1 MNGALGWL
9 ASIAASA
16 LAGGGFVAIVNA
28 LARRRAVKADVTE
41 KLTGAAL
48 KMLQAAQAD
57 ANEAY
62 KEASEARKEAMAA
75 RRETRRELDQLSAE
89 LDAFAGRVRRLLGW
103 IHDPYMTLERLR
115 MLAPMPPE
123 QVNGASTSL
132 H

>member
-1 MNGALGWL
+1 MSGVTGWL

-28 LARRRAVKADVTE
+28 LARRRAVRADVTE

-48 KMLQAAQAD
+48 KMLQAAQTD

-62 KEASEARKEAMAA
+62 REASEARREAAEA
-75 RRETRRELDQLSAE
+75 RRETRQKLDQLSAE

-103 IHDPYMTLERLR
+103 IHDPYMTIDRLR
-115 MLAPMPPE
+115 VLAPMPPE
-123 QVNGASTSL
+123 QQVNGAQSR
-132 H
+132 

>member
-1 MNGALGWL
+1 VSGTIGSV

-16 LAGGGFVAIVNA
+16 LVGGGFVAIVNA

-62 KEASEARKEAMAA
+62 KEASEARREAMEA

-89 LDAFAGRVRRLLGW
+89 LDAFAGRVRRLLSW

-115 MLAPMPPE
+115 VLAPMPPE
-123 QVNGASTSL
+123 PVNGNSPR
-132 H
+132 